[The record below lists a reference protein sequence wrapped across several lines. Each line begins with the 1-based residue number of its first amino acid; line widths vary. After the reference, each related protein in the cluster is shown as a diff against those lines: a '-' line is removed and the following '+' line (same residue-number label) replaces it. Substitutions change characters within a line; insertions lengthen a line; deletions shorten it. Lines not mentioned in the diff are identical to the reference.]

1 MPERQN
7 KMTNYYW
14 KYNNYTTHVL
24 HGLSE
29 NAAATTQTP
38 FLAHT
43 TFIHDGAGA
52 DVIKQT

>member
-1 MPERQN
+1 MHSNSYVVQ
-7 KMTNYYW
+7 
-14 KYNNYTTHVL
+14 TTY
-24 HGLSE
+24 GLSE
-29 NAAATTQTP
+29 NATTTTQTP